1 MILKAGLTITYSFEF
16 PRFLLKIYAIGFGE
30 VSIKIIFIYQA
41 FYPRVKNFEFN
52 KLKSLLSFVHQIIFI
67 AHFILIFLNKQ

>member
-16 PRFLLKIYAIGFGE
+16 PRFLLKIYAIGE